1 MAPANVDEVMGN
13 LRSSGITDHDAIV
26 IADCILNRQSCS
38 WVNTDPVDE
47 PTLAKLREVVTKN
60 NYPINVKVDIIAS
73 RGKWIWDVRAF
84 K

>member
-1 MAPANVDEVMGN
+1 MAPANVDEVMSN
-13 LRSSGITDHDAIV
+13 LRTSGITDHDAIV

-47 PTLAKLREVVTKN
+47 GTLAKLNAVVAKF
-60 NYPINVKVDIIAS
+60 NYPIKVKVDIIAT
-73 RGKWIWDVRAF
+73 RGKWIWDVKAN